1 MATEVQNFT
10 TFSLCNLTT
19 ILFLNFPIFQSNCT
33 MFKNYFKIVFR
44 NAKKHPMYVLINLI
58 GLAIGM
64 AVSIVILLYVQFEL
78 SYDKYHPDADRIY
91 RVSRAWFNQDGAES
105 LHLGHLAPPFGPL
118 IQSDFPEDVEVA
130 ARLFNF
136 NALIKSRGNSME
148 EERFFFADPESFD
161 LFSWKII
168 EGEGQSALLEA
179 DGIILTESTAKRYFG
194 DESAVGKELQAELAG
209 QEFTFQVRG
218 VMEDMPANS
227 HFHVD
232 FLGSMIPV
240 VQFYGGQE
248 AFMSNYGS
256 NNFSTFLK
264 LAEGVDGK
272 AFEAKLPAMID
283 RHMGENQAG
292 IPMSKGT
299 KLTLWPITD
308 VHLYSNLASE
318 IEPNGNMD
326 YVIVYLAVA
335 LFILL
340 IACINFMNLSTARSS
355 LRSMEVGLRKVMGA
369 DKMILIR
376 QFMGESFVMTL
387 FSMVL
392 AIILVYLFLPTFS
405 DFTERSLSL
414 NFIENPEYLLGVF
427 GLIAFVG
434 LISGSY
440 PALFLSGFMPAKV
453 LKGAFK
459 AGKGHE
465 NFRSLLVIG
474 QFAIS
479 VILIVAV
486 LVVVRQL
493 NFMQSKDLG
502 FQKEDIVV
510 LPTSTQI
517 NENYLILKD
526 RIENHPG
533 IQGVSLS
540 SRVPS
545 GRLLDS
551 QGTTAEV
558 NGELTQLNVRIAD
571 IHVAHNFL
579 DTYGIPLKAGRNFD
593 FQRASDSTE
602 AFILNEEAI
611 RAIGWSSPE
620 EAIGKQFLYGSR
632 RGFVTG
638 VMQDFHFESLH
649 QPIVPIVFMI
659 SQNRN
664 NQVSIKID
672 ASQREEVLAYLEGE
686 WAQLRPDYPFEP
698 LFVDEGF
705 NRQYE
710 AEAKVKTI
718 FTFFSV
724 LAILISILGLLG
736 LVTFATEQR
745 TREIGIRKVM
755 GAETGNIL
763 VLLGKD
769 FLKLVAIGFLIAIPV
784 SWFGMSSWLEDFA
797 YKTGISWTT
806 FLWAGLIAGII
817 AAATVT
823 SQTLKAAWSNP
834 VKSIKNE

>member
-1 MATEVQNFT
+1 
-10 TFSLCNLTT
+10 
-19 ILFLNFPIFQSNCT
+19 
-33 MFKNYFKIVFR
+33 
-44 NAKKHPMYVLINLI
+44 
-58 GLAIGM
+58 
-64 AVSIVILLYVQFEL
+64 
-78 SYDKYHPDADRIY
+78 
-91 RVSRAWFNQDGAES
+91 
-105 LHLGHLAPPFGPL
+105 
-118 IQSDFPEDVEVA
+118 
-130 ARLFNF
+130 
-136 NALIKSRGNSME
+136 
-148 EERFFFADPESFD
+148 
-161 LFSWKII
+161 
-168 EGEGQSALLEA
+168 
-179 DGIILTESTAKRYFG
+179 
-194 DESAVGKELQAELAG
+194 
-209 QEFTFQVRG
+209 
-218 VMEDMPANS
+218 
-227 HFHVD
+227 
-232 FLGSMIPV
+232 
-240 VQFYGGQE
+240 
-248 AFMSNYGS
+248 
-256 NNFSTFLK
+256 
-264 LAEGVDGK
+264 
-272 AFEAKLPAMID
+272 
-283 RHMGENQAG
+283 
-292 IPMSKGT
+292 
-299 KLTLWPITD
+299 
-308 VHLYSNLASE
+308 
-318 IEPNGNMD
+318 
-326 YVIVYLAVA
+326 
-335 LFILL
+335 
-340 IACINFMNLSTARSS
+340 
-355 LRSMEVGLRKVMGA
+355 VMGA
-369 DKMILIR
+369 DKIILIR

-387 FSMVL
+387 FAMIL
-392 AIILVYLFLPTFS
+392 AIMLVYLFLPTFS
-405 DFTERSLSL
+405 DFTDKTLSL
-414 NFIENPEYLLGVF
+414 NFIENPYYLIGIVSLM
-427 GLIAFVG
+427 AFVG

-493 NFMQSKDLG
+493 AYMQSKDLG
-502 FQKEDIVV
+502 FQKEDILV
-510 LPTSTQI
+510 LPNSTQI
-517 NENYLILKD
+517 NSNYLIIKD
-526 RIENHPG
+526 RLENHPG
-533 IQGVSLS
+533 IKEVSMS

-579 DTYGIPLKAGRNFD
+579 DTYGIPLKAGRDFD
-593 FQRASDSTE
+593 FKRASDSTE
-602 AFILNEEAI
+602 AFILNEAAI
-611 RAIGWSSPE
+611 RAVGWSNPE
-620 EAIGKQFLYGSR
+620 EAIGKQFLYGNR

-638 VMQDFHFESLH
+638 VMKDFHFESLH

-672 ASQREEVLAYLEGE
+672 AAQREEVLAYLEGE

-724 LAILISILGLLG
+724 LAILISVLGLLG

-769 FLKLVAIGFLIAIPV
+769 FLKLVAIGFLIAVPV

-797 YKTGISWTT
+797 YKTGITWTT

>member
-1 MATEVQNFT
+1 
-10 TFSLCNLTT
+10 
-19 ILFLNFPIFQSNCT
+19 
-33 MFKNYFKIVFR
+33 
-44 NAKKHPMYVLINLI
+44 MYVLINLI

-78 SYDKYHPDADRIY
+78 SYDNYHPDADRIY
-91 RVSRAWFNQDGAES
+91 RVSRAWYNQDGEES

-118 IQSDFPEDVEVA
+118 MQSDFPEEVEVA

-136 NALIKSRGNSME
+136 DALIKNGSNAME
-148 EERFFFADPESFD
+148 ETRFFFADPEAFD
-161 LFSWKII
+161 VFSWKMI
-168 EGEGQSALLEA
+168 EGEAQKALTEA
-179 DGIILTESTAKRYFG
+179 DGIIMTESTAKRYFG
-194 DESAVGKELQAELAG
+194 NESAIGKELLANLNG

-218 VMEDMPANS
+218 VMEDMPSNS

-240 VQFYGGQE
+240 VQFYGGQD
-248 AFMSNYGS
+248 AFMSNFGS
-256 NNFSTFLK
+256 NNFSTFIK
-264 LAEGVDGK
+264 LAPGVDWK
-272 AFEAKLPAMID
+272 AFEAKLPGMID
-283 RHMGENQAG
+283 RRMGENQAG
-292 IPMSKGT
+292 IPMSKST
-299 KLTLWPITD
+299 ALTLWPITD
-308 VHLYSNLASE
+308 VHLHSNLASE
-318 IEPNGNMD
+318 IEPNGNFD

-369 DKMILIR
+369 DKLVLIR
-376 QFMGESFVMTL
+376 QFMGESFVMT
-387 FSMVL
+387 FFAMIL
-392 AIILVYLFLPTFS
+392 AVILVYLFLPTFS
-405 DFTERSLSL
+405 DFTDKPLSL
-414 NFIENPEYLLGVF
+414 NFFTHPEYLLF
-427 GLIAFVG
+427 ILGLAVFVG

-465 NFRSLLVIG
+465 NFRSFLVVG

-479 VILIVAV
+479 VMLIVAV

-493 NFMQSKDLG
+493 DFMQNKDLG

-510 LPTSTQI
+510 LPNSGQI
-517 NENYLILKD
+517 NENYLIIKD
-526 RIENHPG
+526 RLENHPG
-533 IQGVSLS
+533 IKEVSMS

-579 DTYGIPLKAGRNFD
+579 NTYGIPLVAGRDFD

-602 AFILNEEAI
+602 AFILNEAAI
-611 RAIGWSSPE
+611 RAVGWSSPE
-620 EAIGKQFLYGSR
+620 DAIGKQFLYGGR

-638 VMQDFHFESLH
+638 VMNDFHFESLH

-664 NQVSIKID
+664 NQVSIKIE
-672 ASQREEVLAYLEGE
+672 AAQREEVLAYLEGE

-698 LFVDEGF
+698 IFVDEGF
-705 NRQYE
+705 DRQYE

-718 FTFFSV
+718 FTFFSA

-769 FLKLVAIGFLIAIPV
+769 FLKLVGIGFLIAIPI

-797 YKTGISWTT
+797 YRTGISWTI

-817 AAATVT
+817 AAVTVT
-823 SQTLKAAWSNP
+823 SQTLKAAWANP

>member
-1 MATEVQNFT
+1 
-10 TFSLCNLTT
+10 
-19 ILFLNFPIFQSNCT
+19 
-33 MFKNYFKIVFR
+33 MFKNYFQIVFR

-91 RVSRAWFNQDGAES
+91 RVSRAWFNQDGEES

-118 IQSDFPEDVEVA
+118 IQSDFPEDVAVS

-136 NALIKSRGNSME
+136 NALIKSNGNTME

-168 EGEGQSALLEA
+168 QGEGQNALKEA
-179 DGIILTESTAKRYFG
+179 DGVIITESTAKRYFG
-194 DESAVGKELQAELAG
+194 NESAIGKELRAELAG

-218 VMEDMPANS
+218 VMEDMPENS

-256 NNFSTFLK
+256 NNFSTFIK
-264 LAEGVDGK
+264 LEEGLDGK
-272 AFEAKLPAMID
+272 AFEAKLPALID

-292 IPMSKGT
+292 IPASKGT
-299 KLTLWPITD
+299 KLNLWPISD

-318 IEPNGNMD
+318 IEPNGNID
-326 YVIVYLAVA
+326 YVFVYLAVA
-335 LFILL
+335 LFILM

-387 FSMVL
+387 FSMII
-392 AIILVYLFLPTFS
+392 AIILFYLFLPIFS
-405 DFTERSLSL
+405 DFTNKTLSL
-414 NFIENPEYLLGVF
+414 NFFENPEYLLGIF
-427 GLIAFVG
+427 GLMVFVG
-434 LISGSY
+434 VISGSY

-465 NFRSLLVIG
+465 NFRSLLVVG

-493 NFMQSKDLG
+493 DYMQNKDLG
-502 FQKEDIVV
+502 FQKEDILI
-510 LPTSTQI
+510 LPSSAQI
-517 NENYLILKD
+517 NENFLILKD
-526 RIENHPG
+526 RLENQQG
-533 IQGVSLS
+533 IKEVSIS

-579 DTYGIPLKAGRNFD
+579 NTYGISLKAGRDFD

-602 AFILNEEAI
+602 AFILNEAAI
-611 RAIGWSSPE
+611 RAVGWSNPE
-620 EAIGKQFLYGSR
+620 EAIGKQFLYGNR

-638 VMQDFHFESLH
+638 VMKDFHFESLH

-659 SQNRN
+659 SQDRN
-664 NQVSIKID
+664 NLVSIKIN
-672 ASQREEVLAYLEGE
+672 AEQREEVLAYLEGE
-686 WAQLRPDYPFEP
+686 WTQLHPDFPFEP

-710 AEAKVKTI
+710 AEAKVKTV

-797 YKTGISWTT
+797 YKTGITWTI
-806 FLWAGLIAGII
+806 FGWAGLIAGLI

-834 VKSIKNE
+834 INSIKNE

>member
-1 MATEVQNFT
+1 
-10 TFSLCNLTT
+10 
-19 ILFLNFPIFQSNCT
+19 
-33 MFKNYFKIVFR
+33 
-44 NAKKHPMYVLINLI
+44 MYVLINLI

-91 RVSRAWFNQDGAES
+91 RVSRAWFNQDGEES

-118 IQSDFPEDVEVA
+118 MKSDFSEEVEVS

-136 NALIKSRGNSME
+136 EALIKNGGTAMV

-161 LFSWKII
+161 LFSWKMV
-168 EGEGQSALLEA
+168 EGEAQKALTEA

-194 DESAVGKELQAELAG
+194 DEPAIGKELQAELGG

-218 VMEDMPANS
+218 VMEDMPENS

-232 FLGSMIPV
+232 FLGSMVPV

-248 AFMSNYGS
+248 AFMTNFGS
-256 NNFSTFLK
+256 NNFSTFIK

-272 AFEAKLPAMID
+272 AFEAKLPGMID
-283 RHMGENQAG
+283 RRMGENQAG

-299 KLTLWPITD
+299 GLFLWPIAD
-308 VHLYSNLASE
+308 VHLHSNLASE
-318 IEPNGNMD
+318 IEPNGNID
-326 YVIVYLAVA
+326 YVFVYLAVA

-369 DKMILIR
+369 DKVILIR

-387 FSMVL
+387 FAMIL

-405 DFTERSLSL
+405 DFTDKSLSL
-414 NFIENPEYLLGVF
+414 NFFKNPEYLLGIF
-427 GLIAFVG
+427 GLMAFVG

-440 PALFLSGFMPAKV
+440 PALFLSGFQPAKV

-465 NFRSLLVIG
+465 NFRSFLVIG

-493 NFMQSKDLG
+493 DFMQNKDLG

-510 LPTSTQI
+510 LPNSAQI
-517 NENYLILKD
+517 SSSYLIFKD
-526 RIENHPG
+526 RLENHPG
-533 IQGVSLS
+533 IKEVSMS

-551 QGTTAEV
+551 QGSTAEV
-558 NGELTQLNVRIAD
+558 NGEMTQLNVRIAD

-579 DTYGIPLKAGRNFD
+579 HTYGIPLKAGRDFD

-602 AFILNEEAI
+602 AFILNEAAI
-611 RAIGWSSPE
+611 RAVGWASPE
-620 EAIGKQFLYGSR
+620 EAIGKQFLYGGR

-672 ASQREEVLAYLEGE
+672 AAQREEVLAYLEGE

-698 LFVDEGF
+698 IFVDEGF
-705 NRQYE
+705 NQQYE

-718 FTFFSV
+718 FTFFSA

-797 YKTGISWTT
+797 YKTGITWTI

-817 AAATVT
+817 AAVTVT
-823 SQTLKAAWSNP
+823 SQTLRAAWANP

>member
-1 MATEVQNFT
+1 
-10 TFSLCNLTT
+10 
-19 ILFLNFPIFQSNCT
+19 
-33 MFKNYFKIVFR
+33 MFRNYFKIVFR

-91 RVSRAWFNQDGAES
+91 RVSRAWFNQDGEES

-118 IQSDFPEDVEVA
+118 IKSDFSDEVEA
-130 ARLFNF
+130 SARLFNF
-136 NALIKSRGNSME
+136 DALIKNGSNAMV
-148 EERFFFADPESFD
+148 EERFFFADPEAFD
-161 LFSWKII
+161 LFSWEIL
-168 EGEGQSALLEA
+168 EGEGQAALLEA
-179 DGIILTESTAKRYFG
+179 DGIILTQSTAKRYFG
-194 DESAVGKELQAELAG
+194 DESAIGKELQAELAG

-218 VMEDMPANS
+218 VMEDMPENS

-248 AFMSNYGS
+248 AFMGNFGS
-256 NNFSTFLK
+256 NNFSTFVK

-272 AFEAKLPAMID
+272 AFEAKLPSMID

-292 IPMSKGT
+292 IPASKGT
-299 KLTLWPITD
+299 KLFLWPIAD

-318 IEPNGNMD
+318 IEANGNID
-326 YVIVYLAVA
+326 YVFVYLAVA
-335 LFILL
+335 LFILM

-387 FSMVL
+387 FSMIL
-392 AIILVYLFLPTFS
+392 ALILVYLFLPVFS
-405 DFTERSLSL
+405 DFTDKSLSL
-414 NFIENPEYLLGVF
+414 NFFNNPEYLLGIF
-427 GLIAFVG
+427 GLMAFVG

-465 NFRSLLVIG
+465 NFRSLLVVG

-493 NFMQSKDLG
+493 DYMQSKDLG
-502 FQKEDIVV
+502 FQKEDIVI
-510 LPTSTQI
+510 LPTSAQI

-526 RIENHPG
+526 RLENHAG
-533 IQGVSLS
+533 IKEVSLS

-579 DTYGIPLKAGRNFD
+579 DTYGISLEAGRDFD
-593 FQRASDSTE
+593 FLRASDSTE
-602 AFILNEEAI
+602 AFILNETAI
-611 RAIGWSSPE
+611 RAVGWSSPE
-620 EAIGKQFLYGSR
+620 EAIGKQFLYGGR

-638 VMQDFHFESLH
+638 VMKDFHFESLH

-659 SQNRN
+659 SQDRN
-664 NQVSIKID
+664 NLVSIKID
-672 ASQREEVLAYLEGE
+672 AAQREEVLAYLKGE
-686 WAQLRPDYPFEP
+686 WTQLRPDFPFEP
-698 LFVDEGF
+698 YFVDEGF

-710 AEAKVKTI
+710 AEAKVKTV

-724 LAILISILGLLG
+724 LAIVISILGLLG

-769 FLKLVAIGFLIAIPV
+769 FLKLVAIGFIIAIPI

-797 YKTGISWTT
+797 YRTGINWTV

-817 AAATVT
+817 AAVTVT
-823 SQTLKAAWSNP
+823 SQTLRAAWADP
-834 VKSIKNE
+834 VKSIKSE

>member
-1 MATEVQNFT
+1 
-10 TFSLCNLTT
+10 
-19 ILFLNFPIFQSNCT
+19 

-78 SYDKYHPDADRIY
+78 SYDRYHPDADRIF
-91 RVSRAWFNQDGAES
+91 RVSRAWFNQDGEES

-118 IQSDFPEDVEVA
+118 MQSDFPEEVEVS
-130 ARLFNF
+130 ARLFNVD
-136 NALIKSRGNSME
+136 ALIKNGGNAMV
-148 EERFFFADPESFD
+148 EERFFFADAEAFE
-161 LFSWKII
+161 LFSWKIL
-168 EGEGQSALLEA
+168 EGEAQKALAEA

-194 DESAVGKELQAELAG
+194 NESAVGKELRAELAG
-209 QEFTFQVRG
+209 QEFVFQVRG
-218 VMEDMPANS
+218 VMEDMPENS

-248 AFMSNYGS
+248 AFMGNFGS
-256 NNFSTFLK
+256 NNFSTFIK
-264 LAEGVDGK
+264 LAKGVDGK
-272 AFEAKLPAMID
+272 AFEAKLPSMID

-292 IPMSKGT
+292 IPVSKGT
-299 KLTLWPITD
+299 GLTLWPISD

-318 IEPNGNMD
+318 IEPNGNID
-326 YVIVYLAVA
+326 YVFVYLAVA

-376 QFMGESFVMTL
+376 QFMGESFVMT
-387 FSMVL
+387 FFAMIL
-392 AIILVYLFLPTFS
+392 ALVSVYLFLPVFS
-405 DFTERSLSL
+405 DFTDKPLSL
-414 NFIENPEYLLGVF
+414 NFFTHPEYLLAIV
-427 GLIAFVG
+427 GLVVFVG

-465 NFRSLLVIG
+465 SFRSLLVVG

-479 VILIVAV
+479 VMLIVAV

-493 NFMQSKDLG
+493 DFMQNKDLG

-510 LPTSTQI
+510 LPNSGRI
-517 NENYLILKD
+517 NEAYLIIKD
-526 RIENHPG
+526 RLENHPG
-533 IQGVSLS
+533 IKEVSMS

-551 QGTTAEV
+551 QGSTAEV
-558 NGELTQLNVRIAD
+558 NGEMTQLNVRIAD

-579 DTYGIPLKAGRNFD
+579 HTYGIPLKAGRDFD
-593 FQRASDSTE
+593 FRRASDSTE
-602 AFILNEEAI
+602 AFILNEAAI
-611 RAIGWSSPE
+611 RAVGWANPE
-620 EAIGKQFLYGSR
+620 EAIGKQFLYGGR

-638 VMQDFHFESLH
+638 VMNDFHFESLH

-659 SQNRN
+659 SQDRN
-664 NQVSIKID
+664 NQVSIRID
-672 ASQREEVLAYLEGE
+672 AAQREEVLAYLQGE
-686 WAQLRPDYPFEP
+686 WAQLRPGYPFEP
-698 LFVDEGF
+698 NFVDEGF

-710 AEAKVKTI
+710 AEARVKTI
-718 FTFFSV
+718 FTFFSA
-724 LAILISILGLLG
+724 LAIMISILGLLG

-769 FLKLVAIGFLIAIPV
+769 FLKLVAVGFLIAIPI
-784 SWFGMSSWLEDFA
+784 SWFGMNSWLEDFA
-797 YKTGISWTT
+797 YKTGITWTV
-806 FLWAGLIAGII
+806 FGWAGLIAGVI

-823 SQTLKAAWSNP
+823 SQTLRAAWANP

>member
-1 MATEVQNFT
+1 
-10 TFSLCNLTT
+10 
-19 ILFLNFPIFQSNCT
+19 
-33 MFKNYFKIVFR
+33 MFKNYFKIVLR

-91 RVSRAWFNQDGAES
+91 RISRAWTNPDGAES

-118 IQSDFPEDVEVA
+118 IQSDFPEEVDVS
-130 ARLFNF
+130 ARFF
-136 NALIKSRGNSME
+136 SFDALIKSGSNAMV
-148 EERFFFADPESFD
+148 EERFFFADSESFD

-168 EGEGQSALLEA
+168 EGEGQKALTEG

-194 DESAVGKELQAELAG
+194 SESAIGKELQAELAG

-218 VMEDMPANS
+218 VMEDMPENS

-232 FLGSMIPV
+232 FLASMVPV
-240 VQFYGGQE
+240 VQFYGGLE
-248 AFMSNYGS
+248 AFMSNFGS
-256 NNFSTFLK
+256 NNFSTFIK

-292 IPMSKGT
+292 IPASKGT
-299 KLTLWPITD
+299 FLKLWPISD
-308 VHLYSNLASE
+308 VHLHSNLASE
-318 IEPNGNMD
+318 IEPNGNID
-326 YVIVYLAVA
+326 YVLVYLAVA
-335 LFILL
+335 LFILM

-369 DKMILIR
+369 DRSILIR
-376 QFMGESFVMTL
+376 QFMGESFIMTL
-387 FSMVL
+387 FSMIL
-392 AIILVYLFLPTFS
+392 ALILVYLFLPTFS
-405 DFTERSLSL
+405 DFTDKTLSL
-414 NFIENPEYLLGVF
+414 NFFENPEYLLGIF

-440 PALFLSGFMPAKV
+440 PALFLSGFIPAKV

-465 NFRSLLVIG
+465 NFRAILVIG
-474 QFAIS
+474 QFSIS

-493 NFMQSKDLG
+493 EYMQSKDLG
-502 FQKEDIVV
+502 FQKEDIVL
-510 LPTSTQI
+510 LPTSGRI
-517 NENYLILKD
+517 NDNFLIFKD
-526 RIENHPG
+526 RLENHEG
-533 IQGVSLS
+533 IQSVTIST
-540 SRVPS
+540 RVPS

-551 QGTTAEV
+551 QGATAEV
-558 NGELTQLNVRIAD
+558 NGDLTQLNIRIAD
-571 IHVAHNFL
+571 IQVGHNFL
-579 DTYGIPLKAGRNFD
+579 ETFGIPMAAGRDFD
-593 FQRASDSTE
+593 FNLASDSTE
-602 AFILNEEAI
+602 AFILNETAVREV
-611 RAIGWSSPE
+611 GWSSPQ
-620 EAIGKQFLYGSR
+620 EAIGKQFLYGNR

-638 VMQDFHFESLH
+638 VMKDFHFESLH
-649 QPIVPIVFMI
+649 QPIVPIVFYI
-659 SQNRN
+659 PA
-664 NQVSIKID
+664 NQMNLVSVKID
-672 ASQREEVLAYLEGE
+672 PAQRTQVLEFLKGE
-686 WAQLRPDYPFEP
+686 WAEMRTDYPFEP
-698 LFVDEGF
+698 TFVDEGF
-705 NRQYE
+705 DRQYE
-710 AEAKVKTI
+710 AESKVRTV

-736 LVTFATEQR
+736 LVTFATAQR

-769 FLKLVAIGFLIAIPV
+769 FLKLVAIGFLIAIPI

-817 AAATVT
+817 AAFTVT
-823 SQTLKAAWSNP
+823 SQTLKAAWADP

>member
-1 MATEVQNFT
+1 
-10 TFSLCNLTT
+10 
-19 ILFLNFPIFQSNCT
+19 

-78 SYDKYHPDADRIY
+78 SYDKYHPDADRIF
-91 RVSRAWFNQDGAES
+91 RISRAWTNPDGAES

-118 IQSDFPEDVEVA
+118 IQSDFPEEVEVS
-130 ARLFNF
+130 ARFFNF
-136 NALIKSRGNSME
+136 DALIKSGSNAMV
-148 EERFFFADPESFD
+148 EERFFFADSESFD

-168 EGEGQSALLEA
+168 EGEGQKALTEG

-194 DESAVGKELQAELAG
+194 TESAIGKELQAELAG

-218 VMEDMPANS
+218 VMEDMPENS

-232 FLGSMIPV
+232 FLASMVPV
-240 VQFYGGQE
+240 VQFYGGLE
-248 AFMSNYGS
+248 AFMSNFGS
-256 NNFSTFLK
+256 NNFSTFIK
-264 LAEGVDGK
+264 LAEGVDSK

-292 IPMSKGT
+292 IPASKGT
-299 KLTLWPITD
+299 FLKLWPISD
-308 VHLYSNLASE
+308 VHLHSNLASE
-318 IEPNGNMD
+318 IEPNGNID
-326 YVIVYLAVA
+326 YVLVYLAVA
-335 LFILL
+335 LFILM

-369 DKMILIR
+369 DRTILIR
-376 QFMGESFVMTL
+376 QFMGESFIMTL
-387 FSMVL
+387 FSMIL
-392 AIILVYLFLPTFS
+392 ALILVYLFLPTFS
-405 DFTERSLSL
+405 DFTDKPLSL
-414 NFIENPEYLLGVF
+414 NFFENPEYLLGVF

-440 PALFLSGFMPAKV
+440 PALFLSGFIPAKV

-465 NFRSLLVIG
+465 NFRAVLVIG
-474 QFAIS
+474 QFSIS

-486 LVVVRQL
+486 LVVIRQL
-493 NFMQSKDLG
+493 EYMQNKDLG
-502 FQKEDIVV
+502 FQKEDIVL
-510 LPTSTQI
+510 LPSSGRI
-517 NENYLILKD
+517 NDNFLIFKD
-526 RIENHPG
+526 RLENHEG
-533 IQGVSLS
+533 IQSVTIST
-540 SRVPS
+540 RVPS

-551 QGTTAEV
+551 QGATAEV
-558 NGELTQLNVRIAD
+558 NGDLTQLNIRIAD
-571 IHVAHNFL
+571 IQVGHNFL
-579 DTYGIPLKAGRNFD
+579 ETFGIPMAAGRDFD
-593 FQRASDSTE
+593 FNLASDSTE
-602 AFILNEEAI
+602 AFILNETAVREV
-611 RAIGWSSPE
+611 GWSSPQ
-620 EAIGKQFLYGSR
+620 EAIGKQFLYGNR

-638 VMQDFHFESLH
+638 VMKDFHFESLH
-649 QPIVPIVFMI
+649 QPIVPIVFYI
-659 SQNRN
+659 PA
-664 NQVSIKID
+664 NQMNLVSVKID
-672 ASQREEVLAYLEGE
+672 PAQRTQVLEFLKGE
-686 WAQLRPDYPFEP
+686 WAEMRPDYPFEP
-698 LFVDEGF
+698 TFVDEGF
-705 NRQYE
+705 DRQYE
-710 AEAKVKTI
+710 AESKVKTV

-736 LVTFATEQR
+736 LVTFATAQR

-769 FLKLVAIGFLIAIPV
+769 FLKLVAIGFLIAIPI

-823 SQTLKAAWSNP
+823 SQTLKAAWADP
-834 VKSIKNE
+834 VKSIKSE

>member
-1 MATEVQNFT
+1 M
-10 TFSLCNLTT
+10 L
-19 ILFLNFPIFQSNCT
+19 
-33 MFKNYFKIVFR
+33 KNYFKIVFR
-44 NAKKHPMYVLINLI
+44 NAKKHPMYVLINLV

-91 RVSRAWFNQDGAES
+91 RVSRAWYNADGEES

-118 IQSDFPEDVEVA
+118 MQSDFPEEVEVM
-130 ARLFNF
+130 ARLFNV
-136 NALIKSRGNSME
+136 NALIKNGSNAME
-148 EERFFFADPESFD
+148 EERFFFADPEAFE

-168 EGEGQSALLEA
+168 EGEAQQALTQA
-179 DGIILTESTAKRYFG
+179 DGVILTESTAKRYFG
-194 DESAVGKELQAELAG
+194 NESAVGKELRANLAG

-218 VMEDMPANS
+218 VMEDMPENS

-232 FLGSMIPV
+232 FLGSMVPV

-248 AFMSNYGS
+248 AFMSNFGS

-264 LAEGVDGK
+264 LAEGVDWK

-283 RHMGENQAG
+283 RRMGENQAG

-299 KLTLWPITD
+299 ALTLWPITD

-369 DKMILIR
+369 DKLVLVR
-376 QFMGESFVMTL
+376 QFMGESFVMT
-387 FSMVL
+387 FFAMIL
-392 AIILVYLFLPTFS
+392 AVILVFLFLPTFS
-405 DFTERSLSL
+405 DFTDKPLSL
-414 NFIENPEYLLGVF
+414 NFFAHPEYLLFVI
-427 GLIAFVG
+427 GLAAFVG

-465 NFRSLLVIG
+465 NFRAFLVVG

-479 VILIVAV
+479 VMLIVAV

-493 NFMQSKDLG
+493 DFMQNKDLG

-510 LPTSTQI
+510 LPNSGRI
-517 NENYLILKD
+517 SENYLIIKD
-526 RIENHPG
+526 RLENHPG
-533 IQGVSLS
+533 IQEVSMS

-551 QGTTAEV
+551 QGSTAEV

-579 DTYGIPLKAGRNFD
+579 HTYGIPLEAGRDFD

-602 AFILNEEAI
+602 AFILNEAAI
-611 RAIGWSSPE
+611 RAVGWASPE
-620 EAIGKQFLYGSR
+620 EAVGKQFLYGGR

-638 VMQDFHFESLH
+638 VMKDFHFESLH

-659 SQNRN
+659 SQDRN

-672 ASQREEVLAYLEGE
+672 AAQREEVLDYLKGE

-698 LFVDEGF
+698 IFVDEGF

-710 AEAKVKTI
+710 AEARVKTI
-718 FTFFSV
+718 FTFFSA

-763 VLLGKD
+763 ILLGKD
-769 FLKLVAIGFLIAIPV
+769 FLKLVGIGFLIAIPI

-797 YKTGISWTT
+797 YKTGINWTI
-806 FLWAGLIAGII
+806 FLWAGLIAGVI
-817 AAATVT
+817 AALTVV
-823 SQTLKAAWSNP
+823 SQTLKAAWANP